1 MDTEAKPINHP
12 TREKWMDYLYGE
24 CEPDDQA
31 RLGEHLDA
39 CPDCRREVTSWRGVL
54 GELDTYAVAKPVRRR
69 TWVPRLA
76 RWAVAA
82 AVLIAVG
89 YGLGRA
95 PATDVQALR
104 AQIEPALREAVAR
117 QMRAE
122 WQADLAAA
130 RAELSREADE
140 RALWTLST
148 ANSVAASLMA
158 EYVEAFDNV
167 RRSDLLA
174 LATVTEQELRRTR
187 WQLAGA
193 VARARPASSPWTM
206 PESPAVEEGGNEG

>member
-1 MDTEAKPINHP
+1 MNHP
-12 TREKWMDYLYGE
+12 TREQWMDYVYGE
-24 CEPDDQA
+24 CEPGEQA
-31 RLGEHLDA
+31 RFAEHLDG
-39 CPDCRREVTSWRGVL
+39 CSECRRAVASWRGVL
-54 GELDTYAVAKPVRRR
+54 GELDAYQVTEPARRR
-69 TWVPRLA
+69 AWMPRLA
-76 RWAVAA
+76 RWAAAA
-82 AVLIAVG
+82 AVVIAIG

-95 PATDVQALR
+95 SAPDADALR
-104 AQIEPALREAVAR
+104 AQIEPAVREAVGR
-117 QMRAE
+117 DMRAE
-122 WQADLAAA
+122 WQADLAVA

-140 RALWTLST
+140 RALRTLGT
-148 ANSVAASLMA
+148 ANFAAASLIA

-193 VARARPASSPWTM
+193 VARARPASSPSTM